1 MPELEINFGWTSN
14 AQSLTANI
22 RQIKSTG
29 EGFARMIVNDFA
41 LASTEEAY
49 LANRSSLVGSVRKV
63 ALAEV
68 SRMALLMSNSIAM
81 PDKYTGPYGEMSIK
95 EGMSDTYQRMGFS
108 PTFKR
113 QRTSIV
119 WPKRRKRYLEWKKR
133 HGHPAKWWELSGE
146 LSKSLNDAD
155 QFLHAWGPVNVLF
168 TRARSQDKAR
178 GGMQK
183 SWMMSGGGALDGQS
197 SSANLQQSITHGGRA
212 GRISAEYQVG
222 KLEVIAFGRITPSM
236 LPSLKHPK
244 MDPAYA
250 EPSGNIDGLAGL
262 LKDDGPGGTRNKLLG
277 KQAQRRYALEPFV
290 SFFLTRAIP
299 NAIWRR
305 TERLIASSGIR
316 QSGKLN

>member
-1 MPELEINFGWTSN
+1 MPELEINFGWVSN
-14 AQSLTANI
+14 AQSLTSSI
-22 RQIKSTG
+22 REIKSTG

-49 LANRSSLVGSVRKV
+49 LQNRSSLIGSVRRV
-63 ALAEV
+63 ALQEV
-68 SRMALLMSNSIAM
+68 SRMALLMSNSIGQ

-95 EGMSDTYQRMGFS
+95 EGMSDTYQRMGF
-108 PTFKR
+108 PATFKR
-113 QRTSIV
+113 QRSSIV
-119 WPKRRKRYLEWKKR
+119 WPKRRKRYLEWKKK
-133 HGHPAKWWELSGE
+133 HGHPAKWWEMSGE
-146 LSKSLNDAD
+146 LAKSLNDAD

-168 TRARSQDKAR
+168 TRTRNQDKAK
-178 GGMQK
+178 GGMAK
-183 SWMMSGGGALDGQS
+183 SWIMSAGGGLEGQS
-197 SSANLQQSITHGGRA
+197 SSSNLQQAVTHGGRA

-236 LPSLKHPK
+236 LPALRHPK

-250 EPSGNIDGLAGL
+250 EPAGNIDGLAGML
-262 LKDDGPGGTRNKLLG
+262 QNDGPGGTRNKLLG
-277 KQAQRRYALEPFV
+277 KQARRRYALEPFV

-316 QSGKLN
+316 TAGQKN